1 MVVMLVH
8 CGPMACDFA
17 ALNSCM
23 SFFLTEARAAS
34 NDIDHPITPYNY
46 SSLNG
51 FDDDRRLVRK
61 EEGDFLRFYT
71 PGGEMA
77 LLTRLGKEIK

>member
-1 MVVMLVH
+1 
-8 CGPMACDFA
+8 
-17 ALNSCM
+17 M

-71 PGGEMA
+71 PV
-77 LLTRLGKEIK
+77 